1 MAANDSSGMG
11 PTALESRETFAPL
24 PRQSRQEA
32 AGTVPTDIQLLQM
45 VRRGDPAGAEALF
58 ERHAPSI
65 LGFAGRMLGT
75 RHDAEEICQEVFLK
89 MIASAHQYDER
100 APLMSWLL
108 SIAANACRD
117 QLRQRK
123 RTSPLPLSSA
133 EHLAAPTPSAAST
146 LLDEERRRSVERAL
160 QALSPEQREAV
171 VLARYHGLPYQRV
184 AEALGI
190 TEGAVKTRISRAVQT
205 LRGLLSDDETITK
218 EEDRSWTAAKPG
230 S

>member
-1 MAANDSSGMG
+1 MKFGT
-11 PTALESRETFAPL
+11 TACVWRETFDWPS
-24 PRQSRQEA
+24 RQSGEEA
-32 AGTVPTDIQLLQM
+32 ASTVPTDIQLLQM

-58 ERHAPSI
+58 ERHAPAI

-133 EHLAAPTPSAAST
+133 EHLAAPAPSAASV
-146 LLDEERRRSVERAL
+146 LADEQQRRSVERAL

-171 VLARYHGLPYQRV
+171 VLARYHGLPYQQV
-184 AEALGI
+184 ARTLGI
-190 TEGAVKTRISRAVQT
+190 TEGAVKTRVCRAVET
-205 LRGLLSDDETITK
+205 LRCLLSAEGEVIAKK
-218 EEDRSWTAAKPG
+218 ESWSWTAAKPG